1 MLPVIGKLEKKDK
14 QLYMGLSAIDFLTGI
29 LNRRAFQKSVEDE
42 MYKRRRG
49 FSFLLM
55 WIISKAITIHM
66 DIIME
71 TSA

>member
-1 MLPVIGKLEKKDK
+1 
-14 QLYMGLSAIDFLTGI
+14 MGLSAIDFLTGI

-42 MYKRRRG
+42 MYKKTPG
-49 FSFLLM
+49 VFILLM

>member
-1 MLPVIGKLEKKDK
+1 
-14 QLYMGLSAIDFLTGI
+14 MGLSAIDFLTGI

-42 MYKRRRG
+42 MYKKTPG
-49 FSFLLM
+49 GGSFLLM

>member
-1 MLPVIGKLEKKDK
+1 
-14 QLYMGLSAIDFLTGI
+14 MGLSAIDFLTGI

-42 MYKRRRG
+42 MYKKTPG

>member
-1 MLPVIGKLEKKDK
+1 
-14 QLYMGLSAIDFLTGI
+14 MGLSAIDFLTGI

-42 MYKRRRG
+42 MYKKRRRG
-49 FSFLLM
+49 FLFLLM

-71 TSA
+71 ICA